1 MAMATEKC
9 NVSFQ
14 IRYTSSI
21 PATGASAVL
30 RYRIKNS
37 TGSYAQYNITSV
49 PNGGSIEI
57 PNFQASD
64 DYEYILDLTANG
76 VTARKTDFF
85 YVGKC
90 IPPYC
95 EIPDIKRVY
104 LGEEDRIIME
114 YPVDETGL
122 YAIEYQIATDD
133 IFTKIVHVRVIMGS
147 DYTPIEYIEMND
159 GTITNETTYF
169 IRARR
174 HCSPSVVSAWSNVVS
189 FRSGKWAAVKA
200 PYTFE
205 DAYCVSGLFE
215 DPLNVGEFKTS
226 ICWLERN
233 PFMKTINLTTP
244 KPEVMQSYIYL
255 SDGITPATPENL
267 SVFDTDEAT
276 GGPNIGF
283 RERGIRWIRFGSQNP
298 AQIYEVETSTGLITK
313 ISSLFNCYS

>member
-1 MAMATEKC
+1 MATEKC

-37 TGSYAQYNITSV
+37 IGSYSQYNIASV
-49 PNGGSIEI
+49 TNGAAIEI
-57 PNFQASD
+57 PNIQASD

-76 VTARKTDFF
+76 ISAQKTGVFQL
-85 YVGKC
+85 GRC
-90 IPPYC
+90 TPESC
-95 EIPDIKRVY
+95 EIPDIKSVH

-114 YPVDETGL
+114 YSANETGL

-174 HCSPSVVSAWSNVVS
+174 HCSPSVVSAWSNIVE

>member
-1 MAMATEKC
+1 MATEKC

-37 TGSYAQYNITSV
+37 TGSYSQYNIASV
-49 PNGGSIEI
+49 TNGGSLEI

-114 YPVDETGL
+114 YPVDEVDL

-133 IFTKIVHVRVIMGS
+133 IFTKIVHVRVIIGS

-159 GTITNETTYF
+159 GTITNETTYY

-189 FRSGKWAAVKA
+189 FRSGKWNTRKIL
-200 PYTFE
+200 E
-205 DAYCVSGLFE
+205 AYCLPGNYDLDKKIICPRGTIWKKEVI
-215 DPLNVGEFKTS
+215 LNT
-226 ICWLERN
+226 LN
-233 PFMKTINLTTP
+233 PQIGSL
-244 KPEVMQSYIYL
+244 IYL
-255 SDGITPATPENL
+255 KDGVTPATIGNL
-267 SVFDTDEAT
+267 AEFESDNPVGF
-276 GGPNIGF
+276 NIY
-283 RERGIRWIRFGSQNP
+283 GIRWIRFEDSERNT
-298 AQIYEVETSTGLITK
+298 IYNVEPRTGKIDA
-313 ISSLFNCYS
+313 ISSYCES